1 MMLKDDLKNKILL
14 FDGAMG
20 TELQKF
26 DPQESDFPGNKY
38 GFNDGLNVTH
48 QAAAPPTSTFVP

>member
-1 MMLKDDLKNKILL
+1 
-14 FDGAMG
+14 MG

-38 GFNDGLNVTH
+38 GFNNGLNVTH
-48 QAAAPPTSTFVP
+48 PEWILQIYRNYLEAGADCIVLATAIRSP

>member
-14 FDGAMG
+14 FDCAMG
-20 TELQKF
+20 TKLQKF
-26 DPQESDFPGNKY
+26 DPQESDFPRNKY

-48 QAAAPPTSTFVP
+48 PE